1 MAPYATDLIAQKH
14 DLEKRRDAIDPFQ
27 KLNPIDAKSPHSP
40 PESTPETPSNADNV
54 NASSS
59 SNGSSS
65 NGSSNNGSSN
75 NGSSNGSSSN
85 SSTTI
90 SKDTSSE
97 WYVEEIDEGV
107 DHYMFPRMMGYLVLE
122 KQYELY
128 SSRSAALF

>member
-1 MAPYATDLIAQKH
+1 MAPYATDLIAQKR

-27 KLNPIDAKSPHSP
+27 KLNPIDEKSPHSP
-40 PESTPETPSNADNV
+40 PESSPEAASNVDEANT
-54 NASSS
+54 N
-59 SNGSSS
+59 NT
-65 NGSSNNGSSN
+65 NHTNNGN
-75 NGSSNGSSSN
+75 NNNNISCS